1 MRRPRTNVAWQI
13 ARPPI
18 APAVTR
24 TRRAARNPGRYAKR
38 AAAFTVASPALPR
51 GRHARRATRLAWFGL
66 RRRRR

>member
-38 AAAFTVASPALPR
+38 AAAFARVAAGALVAGRIEPR
-51 GRHARRATRLAWFGL
+51 LLA
-66 RRRRR
+66 